1 MIEFI
6 IYAAYAIIACIL
18 IVSVCYLAVLVG
30 LAIVAFIKEL
40 KK

>member
-30 LAIVAFIKEL
+30 LAICAIVKQL